1 MAGPFGSTLGLG
13 TTGAARGAQNQQVL
27 EQGRY
32 RLAEMQRAEEEAQ
45 RSALARQLLLSNLAP
60 LGQVPEGPLFPE
72 QTFTARPDAPIPAAP
87 VAAAPVAAAPAAGL
101 KIAPGFNEPVTNPPS
116 YRFSPLKEPM
126 LGPVSPNAT
135 TSKTPARADGG
146 GRGML
151 SSLSPVPVKTETEKS
166 TFRFYNVPPS
176 PPTDSQI
183 AGQFAK
189 EFTDSA
195 NKTAVEKYRAV
206 RDYTKALAES
216 LATPAPGVATP
227 ATTAAAATPV
237 VQAVESPI
245 TKDPPASSTTSNYLS
260 NPGIIPAELNRATRA
275 RNDMVQI
282 ANALYSTLQS
292 GSDAYLPQYL
302 DMRAKINQ
310 MDSQLFLLGASE
322 GLINLKMG
330 DASLLSNVISAARG
344 VPFQI
349 VDRKDND
356 NFDVY
361 IGDQLAGANVTF
373 DELEKDARLF
383 VDNAYRSAWAQ
394 SMAERDQMLME
405 AQLKLSSEIKLEEVR
420 SMLKQGEQLQQGEI
434 DMVIEGLK
442 LEGELA
448 KLGRNK
454 TEFTAVN
461 GQDALYFYSKNDPP
475 EIYRVIETDVGK
487 GKNATKVTTLEP
499 VRVNKPLVIS
509 GM

>member
-72 QTFTARPDAPIPAAP
+72 QTFTARPDAPIPAAAPVTAAP
-87 VAAAPVAAAPAAGL
+87 VAAAPVAAAPAVPTAGL
-101 KIAPGFNEPVTNPPS
+101 
-116 YRFSPLKEPM
+116 
-126 LGPVSPNAT
+126 AT
-135 TSKTPARADGG
+135 K
-146 GRGML
+146 
-151 SSLSPVPVKTETEKS
+151 
-166 TFRFYNVPPS
+166 
-176 PPTDSQI
+176 PTGSQI
-183 AGQFAK
+183 AGLFAK
-189 EFTDSA
+189 EFEDPA
-195 NKTAVEKYRAV
+195 NQAAIEKYAKAVDPYAGTPMRAAGDALNARV
-206 RDYTKALAES
+206 ANLNAMREAQRAAPNRGVLAKGAIAPAYSSSVSIEAYTKDLAKS
-216 LATPAPGVATP
+216 LTTPAPGVATP
-227 ATTAAAATPV
+227 AATAAAATPV

-394 SMAERDQMLME
+394 SMAERDQMIME
-405 AQLKLSSEIKLEEVR
+405 AQLKLSSDIKLEEVR
-420 SMLKQGEQLQQGEI
+420 SALKQGEQLQQGEI

-442 LEGELA
+442 LEGEFA